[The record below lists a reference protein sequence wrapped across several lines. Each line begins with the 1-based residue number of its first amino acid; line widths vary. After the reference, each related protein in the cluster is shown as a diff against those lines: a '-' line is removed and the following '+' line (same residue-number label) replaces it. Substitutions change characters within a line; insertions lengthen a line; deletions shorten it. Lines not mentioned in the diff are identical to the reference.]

1 MRLSDIE
8 VGAEYVVGQASYA
21 RRRVRVLSIGH
32 PDDHYRGGGRTGEL
46 IAGSPRM
53 VHAQPLDKAPVWL
66 YARELLE
73 PWADY
78 YERTTEQARQRAEA
92 EQAQAQA
99 VDRLSAAFERL
110 GLDEWLRVTAPW
122 RTTWTV
128 QLDTIL
134 THEVDALVR
143 KLDALDEVEL

>member
-53 VHAQPLDKAPVWL
+53 PDASWWVSYDDGESWRALPGVAPPPI
-66 YARELLE
+66 REWTTG
-73 PWADY
+73 PFPPI
-78 YERTTEQARQRAEA
+78 RTEA
-92 EQAQAQA
+92 
-99 VDRLSAAFERL
+99 
-110 GLDEWLRVTAPW
+110 
-122 RTTWTV
+122 
-128 QLDTIL
+128 
-134 THEVDALVR
+134 
-143 KLDALDEVEL
+143 